1 MLDPEPS
8 GSLRCRSIV
17 VAAREQGV
25 LLVRQRSKQL
35 GLGKV
40 LPHEQSGSPRRGGP
54 LFVGNVGPRVA
65 QVTFTWMLFG
75 FASGFF
81 GRWMRSTPCFDSARI
96 FSESMV
102 AGSEK
107 ARVNVP

>member
-1 MLDPEPS
+1 MAFNPASSATVYEVGEHQARTHIITISRAERVAPE
-8 GSLRCRSIV
+8 
-17 VAAREQGV
+17 
-25 LLVRQRSKQL
+25 
-35 GLGKV
+35 
-40 LPHEQSGSPRRGGP
+40 GGP
-54 LFVGNVGPRVA
+54 LLACCNVGLRVA
-65 QVTFTWMLFG
+65 QFTFTWMLFG